1 MWWFVIYI
9 KEWASKAIMYLH
21 NCCNLI
27 QFNNL
32 ICHFYAL
39 NEIDIKRL
47 KENKNFTKTHSNMS
61 KFISYLSFRSAC
73 PRFTN
78 VGSHIS
84 FREDEVWSSVNSN
97 NWTAFRYLNIKEKSL
112 LSPCRAKKNQINMDL
127 DGIDILFNKLWH
139 LIRWNDIRNSV
150 LNEKVNEN

>member
-1 MWWFVIYI
+1 MKNPTYSIGWGDLETSVMICDLCKRI
-9 KEWASKAIMYLH
+9 SKQTDAIMYSH
-21 NCCNLI
+21 KCDNLI

-112 LSPCRAKKNQINMDL
+112 SSPCRAKKN
-127 DGIDILFNKLWH
+127 
-139 LIRWNDIRNSV
+139 
-150 LNEKVNEN
+150 